1 MFISLEYLSKFKNH
15 IFLIILS
22 YEKNH
27 GDKMKKKILCTMIHL
42 HKTIHKKI
50 VFLILI

>member
-27 GDKMKKKILCTMIHL
+27 GDKMKKK
-42 HKTIHKKI
+42 KYY
-50 VFLILI
+50 VP